1 MVQNTHLFLSSWEG
15 FLRYTGICRKKT
27 FYLVFIIV
35 AVTEGV
41 C

>member
-15 FLRYTGICRKKT
+15 FLRYICGKKT